1 MKQVL
6 IIHGGDS
13 FSSYEA
19 YLSSL
24 QSLEINYDRL
34 KPQQKWKTWLVEQL
48 PDTDVLLPTF
58 PNSFNAAY
66 DEWVVYFE
74 KLFPYFGND
83 VRLVGHSLGAMF
95 LAKYLHT
102 HVLPQK
108 IRQIVLVAGQYGTRE
123 NDDLGSFVVD
133 NAGGLERS
141 ADEIHLFYSTDD
153 PVIDFASVH
162 EFKKDIPTAISH
174 EFTDRGHFLA
184 PEFPELLEILKQK

>member
-1 MKQVL
+1 M
-6 IIHGGDS
+6 
-13 FSSYEA
+13 
-19 YLSSL
+19 
-24 QSLEINYDRL
+24 
-34 KPQQKWKTWLVEQL
+34 
-48 PDTDVLLPTF
+48 LLPTF